1 MLAKGVWSA
10 LNVMA
15 VTFFMIAVVWR
26 MYQGEILTA
35 GFYVGILILYLLS
48 HCLIQLIEI
57 KDLLRAG
64 K

>member
-26 MYQGEILTA
+26 MHQGEILTA
-35 GFYVGILILYLLS
+35 GLYVGILILYLLS

-57 KDLLRAG
+57 KDLLRTR

>member
-35 GFYVGILILYLLS
+35 GLYVGILILYLLS

-57 KDLLRAG
+57 KDLLRTR